1 MPRLVLNVAL
11 GLVACVGAFAGCAAP
26 AVAPALDAMLPGG
39 RQSLTVHVEPSRQ
52 RGDII
57 GSAVAFDRG
66 ACLVAGRSATA
77 VAVGADAM
85 LLADLA
91 GPNNRCE
98 LLLRRQQDFVL
109 YERIGQRSLAIADAQ
124 RIAAPVGV
132 GAKASAQYVS
142 ARFDLFLQRSDR
154 ATDDPIAQQWPRSLR
169 LRGALMLPRVD
180 SGDPPGSAIRDL
192 ESLLD
197 APPRRLRQHLTNHLP
212 ALRRPLLPQ
221 LAPGRSK
228 NRLRLH
234 PPRRVK
240 PAVAGPHHPR

>member
-1 MPRLVLNVAL
+1 MPRLVLNVL
-11 GLVACVGAFAGCAAP
+11 FGFVACVGAGVGCAAP
-26 AVAPALDAMLPGG
+26 AVVPALGAVLPGG
-39 RQSLTVHVEPSRQ
+39 QQSLTVRAEAGHQ

-57 GSAVAFDRG
+57 GS
-66 ACLVAGRSATA
+66 
-77 VAVGADAM
+77 ADAM

-109 YERIGQRSLAIADAQ
+109 YERIGQRPLAIADAQ

-132 GAKASAQYVS
+132 GAKASVEYVS

-154 ATDDPIAQQWPRSLR
+154 ATDDPIDQHWPRSLR

-180 SGDPPGSAIRDL
+180 PGDPPGLAIRDL

-197 APPRRLRQHLTNHLP
+197 APPRRLQQHLTNQLP
-212 ALRRPLLPQ
+212 VLRRPLLPQ
-221 LAPGRSK
+221 MAPGLSQE
-228 NRLRLH
+228 
-234 PPRRVK
+234 PPLPP
-240 PAVAGPHHPR
+240 PAPTSPAGGDRPAPPEADQHQSS